1 MNNTASR
8 EIKKVAE
15 ILTFWFA
22 GVTDETRIDKKAD
35 PFKKWFTKDANFD
48 QAIRTRFENNLVAA
62 QTGHYKEWEKT
73 AAGRLALIILF
84 DQFSRNLYRG
94 TPKMFENDPLALN
107 LTLRSIQEGMARDIQ
122 ALSIECFGKLVNE
135 SQQKNPANVPYFEYS
150 LGYAKQHRDIVERF
164 GRFPHRNVILS
175 RATTPAEQIF
185 LAQPGSSF

>member
-1 MNNTASR
+1 M
-8 EIKKVAE
+8 
-15 ILTFWFA
+15 
-22 GVTDETRIDKKAD
+22 
-35 PFKKWFTKDANFD
+35 
-48 QAIRTRFENNLVAA
+48 VAA

-107 LTLRSIQEGMARDIQ
+107 LTLRSIQEGMDRPLSLLERIFMYMPLMHSEARDIQ

-164 GRFPHRNVILS
+164 GRFPRRNVILS
-175 RATTPAEQIF
+175 RATTSAEQIF
-185 LAQPGSSF
+185 LTQPGSSF